1 MNLLGEVLP
10 FRGLPVAV
18 GQLVTL
24 SLIFFGVNKFL
35 MYQVSGSWSLWYVST
50 IALGLINRYI

>member
-50 IALGLINRYI
+50 IALGLVILLS